1 MDLISSL
8 LAFLRVAETGSFSV
22 VANERGVTQP
32 AVSRQ
37 VRALEEHVGMRLVQ
51 RSTTGVALTEEG
63 RNLLPAA
70 RSLVEAAESL
80 SVSASPDQARPSGK
94 VRLSL
99 PASLALHI
107 CNHARGLLDSH
118 PGLSLDMVVRD
129 STSNL
134 IEDGL
139 DLEVRLGPIDDSS
152 LISRRV
158 GMTSAFLVAAPSYLA
173 GRPVPRAPQDLRHH
187 DCVVYSRW
195 GKDDTWWFEAAE
207 GQFSVNVPCR
217 LRANN
222 ASAVH
227 QAVLG
232 GNGIAILSHLMVAD
246 DLHAGR
252 LVSLLPDF
260 PPARLP
266 LYIVYP
272 SRRNLP
278 LRTRVVIEFIAELLK
293 ADPAMRDRTPWP
305 GPASGLSPA
314 GPGQGAVGA
323 ALASVDAAGQGAD
336 RR

>member
-22 VANERGVTQP
+22 VASERGVTQP
-32 AVSRQ
+32 AISRQ

-51 RSTTGVALTEEG
+51 RSTTGVVLTEEG

-80 SVSASPDQARPSGK
+80 SLAANPDQARPMGK

-99 PASLALHI
+99 PAPLALHM
-107 CNHARGLLDSH
+107 CSHVRSLLDSH
-118 PGLSLDMVVRD
+118 LHLSLDMVVRD

-134 IEDGL
+134 IEEGL
-139 DLEVRLGPIDDSS
+139 DLEVRIGPIDDSS

-158 GMTSAFLVAAPSYLA
+158 GMTSAFLVAAPSYMA
-173 GRPVPRAPQDLRHH
+173 GKAQPRSPQDLVNY

-195 GKDDTWWFEAAE
+195 GRDDTWWFEAPE
-207 GQFSVNVPCR
+207 GQVSVNVPCR

-227 QAVLG
+227 HAVLA

-246 DLHAGR
+246 DLRTGR
-252 LVSLLPDF
+252 LTTVLPEF

-278 LRTRVVIEFIAELLK
+278 LRTRVVIEFIADLLK
-293 ADPAMRDRTPWP
+293 ADPAMRDKAAWP
-305 GPASGLSPA
+305 LAPADSHLERPA
-314 GPGQGAVGA
+314 HHRA
-323 ALASVDAAGQGAD
+323 
-336 RR
+336 